1 MNFNNE
7 FSCSA
12 SRDELLR
19 YLLVKSSP
27 VMMKVKPAML
37 VRISNCFKVRAFQ
50 AYEIFCSHQ
59 QAILDTLA
67 LDYMIMKNNGK
78 DMQVLFYDPETLS
91 NALAAD
97 EIKDFLKTMGYS
109 DKLNV
114 SEYLKELRSRFTN
127 QDFPHEI
134 GVFLGYPLKDVK
146 GFINDYDSGFSVSQG
161 RWRIFGDASES
172 LLAMNRYRFAENFG
186 KRIIEHYEDLSLCVI
201 KIKSSIITQAI

>member
-1 MNFNNE
+1 MKFQNN
-7 FSCSA
+7 FSCPA

-37 VRISNCFKVRAFQ
+37 VRISNCFKVRDFQ
-50 AYEIFCSHQ
+50 AYEVFCSHQ

-78 DMQVLFYDPETLS
+78 DMQVMFYDPETLS
-91 NALAAD
+91 NVLATT
-97 EIKDFLKTMGYS
+97 EKKEFLETMGYEVNFTT
-109 DKLNV
+109 K
-114 SEYLKELRSRFTN
+114 EYLEELRSRFIS
-127 QDFPHEI
+127 QEFPHEI

-146 GFINDYDSGFSVSQG
+146 GFINDYDSGFSVTQG

-172 LLAMNRYRFAENFG
+172 LLAMNRYHFAENFG
-186 KRIIEHYEDLSLCVI
+186 KRIIEHYEDISLCVA

>member
-1 MNFNNE
+1 MKINNE

-59 QAILDTLA
+59 QAILDVLD

-78 DMQVLFYDPETLS
+78 DMQVLFYDSETLS
-91 NALAAD
+91 SVLATDKA
-97 EIKDFLKTMGYS
+97 KDFLKIMGYATGFTT
-109 DKLNV
+109 V
-114 SEYLKELRSRFTN
+114 EYLEELRSRFTSR
-127 QDFPHEI
+127 DFPHEI
-134 GVFLGYPLKDVK
+134 GIFLGYPLKDVK
-146 GFINDYDSGFSVSQG
+146 GFINDYDSGFSVNQG
-161 RWRIFGDASES
+161 RWRIFGDAGES
-172 LLAMNRYRFAENFG
+172 LHTMSRYRFAENFG
-186 KRIIEHYEDLSLCVI
+186 KRIIEHYQDISLCVA
-201 KIKSSIITQAI
+201 KIKSSVITQIV